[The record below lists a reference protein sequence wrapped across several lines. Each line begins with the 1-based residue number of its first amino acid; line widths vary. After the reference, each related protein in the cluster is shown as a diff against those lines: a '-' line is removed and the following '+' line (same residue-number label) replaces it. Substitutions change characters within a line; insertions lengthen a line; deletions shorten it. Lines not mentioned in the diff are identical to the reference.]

1 MAAACSAALRFDPI
15 GGGREMRKWMR
26 GIISVLVLA
35 LALAACGGGSTATE
49 PEAETGGSMQ
59 EERVQETPAP
69 AATETSEPVV
79 ESSPTGEPT
88 EVAVASEPMV
98 EEEATT
104 VSVPEPTAPPE
115 LTVTTEATAT
125 IEATVTTD
133 PAPIAADLPV
143 YLSSELVDVNSG
155 ESFRVAE
162 LTGAGNYVLLEMM
175 AVWCTNCRQQQE
187 QVKVYEAAGPEN
199 VVSVALDIDL
209 NESQELL
216 REHATRNGFD
226 WHYAIATQ
234 EVARQIGA
242 DFGQQFLTPPSV
254 PMLLIRPDNSVVAF
268 PFGIK
273 SADELAAFV
282 ESNRLE

>member
-1 MAAACSAALRFDPI
+1 
-15 GGGREMRKWMR
+15 MRR
-26 GIISVLVLA
+26 IVPLLVLA
-35 LALAACGGGSTATE
+35 LVLAACGGGSAATE

-69 AATETSEPVV
+69 AATETSEPVAQP
-79 ESSPTGEPT
+79 SPTGEAT
-88 EVAVASEPMV
+88 EVAVASEPMA

-115 LTVTTEATAT
+115 PTATMEPTTE
-125 IEATVTTD
+125 
-133 PAPIAADLPV
+133 PAPVAENLPV

-155 ESFRVAE
+155 ESFRVAD

-187 QVKVYEAAGPEN
+187 QVKAYEATGPAN

>member
-1 MAAACSAALRFDPI
+1 
-15 GGGREMRKWMR
+15 MR
-26 GIISVLVLA
+26 GIVPVLVLA
-35 LALAACGGGSTATE
+35 LALAACGGGSTATG

-79 ESSPTGEPT
+79 ESSPTEEAT
-88 EVAVASEPMV
+88 EVAVASEPMGTEAAETEDEGSATV

-104 VSVPEPTAPPE
+104 VSVPEATAPPE
-115 LTVTTEATAT
+115 PTVTVEP
-125 IEATVTTD
+125 IVTSE
-133 PAPIAADLPV
+133 PAPTAENLPV

-155 ESFRVAE
+155 ESFRVAD

-187 QVKVYEAAGPEN
+187 QVKAYEATGPAN

>member
-1 MAAACSAALRFDPI
+1 
-15 GGGREMRKWMR
+15 
-26 GIISVLVLA
+26 
-35 LALAACGGGSTATE
+35 
-49 PEAETGGSMQ
+49 MQ

-69 AATETSEPVV
+69 AATETSEPVA
-79 ESSPTGEPT
+79 ESSPTEQAT
-88 EVAVASEPMV
+88 EVAVVSEPTV

-104 VSVPEPTAPPE
+104 VSVPEATAPPE
-115 LTVTTEATAT
+115 PTVTVEATAT
-125 IEATVTTD
+125 SEPTPVVEN
-133 PAPIAADLPV
+133 LPV
-143 YLSSELVDVNSG
+143 YLSSELVNVNSG
-155 ESFRVAE
+155 ESFRVAD

-187 QVKVYEAAGPEN
+187 QVKAYEATGPAN

>member
-1 MAAACSAALRFDPI
+1 
-15 GGGREMRKWMR
+15 MRKWMR
-26 GIISVLVLA
+26 GIVPVLVLA
-35 LALAACGGGSTATE
+35 LALAACGGGSTAAE
-49 PEAETGGSMQ
+49 QEAETGGSIQ

-69 AATETSEPVV
+69 AATETSEPVA
-79 ESSPTGEPT
+79 ESSPTGEAT
-88 EVAVASEPMV
+88 EVAVAREPTPTEAAETEDESSATV

-104 VSVPEPTAPPE
+104 VSVPEATAPPE
-115 LTVTTEATAT
+115 PTVTMEATAT
-125 IEATVTTD
+125 MEPTATSE
-133 PAPIAADLPV
+133 PAPVAENLPV

-155 ESFRVAE
+155 ESFRVAD

-187 QVKVYEAAGPEN
+187 QVKAYEAAGPEN

-273 SADELAAFV
+273 SAEELAAFV
-282 ESNRLE
+282 ESNRLN